1 MRKRFAEDE
10 LLGSFRL
17 KQKPGLRI
25 DSKPTPPEQVEDMI
39 KELEPVLESLSD
51 LAPTTSNLSLDWDI
65 SSIEAP
71 AHLPTEEELKA
82 LLAFEPTREDISEAP
97 EIFRTQR
104 HQKMLELLERVEALT
119 RSDNDAMTSEGT
131 VEIKNPDSS
140 LFAQAKKTANTQ
152 AAFSN
157 KSGEDHEM
165 RSRAESQHLK
175 PDRSAASVAQT
186 PPKPSEAQGDLKLNL
201 EQVEF
206 QERLIRILNENY
218 GDLGEVR
225 PHNLKARLIEILN
238 EEYAEDEDFQEN
250 EKAESE
256 VPLADEKVGDDPA
269 SLKGQLEETG
279 PSSVEDQ
286 AEGLIK
292 DSVLQG
298 FENAAAQRQSRASQP
313 LAGPRVE
320 EAPLKTHDGFLSAS
334 YHPNMQD
341 FGHTPRFSKN
351 ASERSVKRSQDSLGE
366 FQYVTSF
373 QEVTEDHADEASS
386 EAFVKESPAL
396 AVEAEP
402 ETETEIEVKS
412 ESEIVFATES
422 EPDSEP
428 ELVESEPPISQSAEE
443 PISKSAEAV
452 PRVLEKDQPA
462 HFRDEEHPWL
472 KELQSEGHPHPHDT
486 SMSETS
492 QSLSKAERSTYKV
505 KEAALNQREAGEKDF
520 KDDLLSSEASS
531 PPRAQG
537 ERSVSVE
544 EWSFVLDTM
553 KEQIEYLKKQLEIK
567 DHQLQ
572 NKDELI
578 RNFQILL
585 KNEQDKFLKLE
596 HKMDD
601 VVAQVEERATKKGF
615 FSRFR
620 KR

>member
-1 MRKRFAEDE
+1 MRKRFADDE
-10 LLGSFRL
+10 LLSSFRL

-25 DSKPTPPEQVEDMI
+25 DFKPTPPEQVEDMI

-51 LAPTTSNLSLDWDI
+51 QAPITSNLGLDWDI
-65 SSIEAP
+65 SSIATP

-82 LLAFEPTREDISEAP
+82 LLAFEPTREDTSETP

-104 HQKMLELLERVEALT
+104 HQKMLELLKRVEALT
-119 RSDNDAMTSEGT
+119 RSDNEAMTSEGA
-131 VEIKNPDSS
+131 VEIKSPDSS
-140 LFAQAKKTANTQ
+140 LFAQAKNSANTQ
-152 AAFSN
+152 VAFSN
-157 KSGEDHEM
+157 KSGEDHVI
-165 RSRAESQHLK
+165 RSSAESQPLNS
-175 PDRSAASVAQT
+175 DRSAASVAQM
-186 PPKPSEAQGDLKLNL
+186 PSKPSEVQSDLKLNL
-201 EQVEF
+201 EQAEF

-238 EEYAEDEDFQEN
+238 EEYSEDEDIQEN
-250 EKAESE
+250 EKVESE
-256 VPLADEKVGDDPA
+256 VPLENENVSDDPA
-269 SLKGQLEETG
+269 SFMDLLEETG
-279 PSSVEDQ
+279 PPSAEDH

-298 FENAAAQRQSRASQP
+298 FDNAAAQRQSRASQP
-313 LAGPRVE
+313 LAGPRV
-320 EAPLKTHDGFLSAS
+320 L
-334 YHPNMQD
+334 
-341 FGHTPRFSKN
+341 
-351 ASERSVKRSQDSLGE
+351 ERG
-366 FQYVTSF
+366 
-373 QEVTEDHADEASS
+373 
-386 EAFVKESPAL
+386 
-396 AVEAEP
+396 
-402 ETETEIEVKS
+402 
-412 ESEIVFATES
+412 
-422 EPDSEP
+422 
-428 ELVESEPPISQSAEE
+428 
-443 PISKSAEAV
+443 
-452 PRVLEKDQPA
+452 QPA
-462 HFRDEEHPWL
+462 HFRDKAHPWL

-492 QSLSKAERSTYKV
+492 QSPLKAEQSTYKV
-505 KEAALNQREAGEKDF
+505 KAATLNRREAGEKDF
-520 KDDLLSSEASS
+520 KEDLLFSEASS

-537 ERSVSVE
+537 ERSMPGE
-544 EWSFVLDTM
+544 DWSFVLDTM
-553 KEQIEYLKKQLEIK
+553 KEQMEYLKKQLEIK